1 MNPGQL
7 YRESDRA
14 AARLLVERLDKL
26 HTDRL
31 AMEAISNHRAAV
43 RDSKLIQDLLETAT
57 PEQLRA
63 AVVQLTTPELR
74 PALPVVLG
82 RQP

>member
-14 AARLLVERLDKL
+14 AARLLVNRLDSL
-26 HTDRL
+26 QADRVT
-31 AMEAISNHRAAV
+31 MSNAGDHRAAV
-43 RDSKLIQDLLETAT
+43 RDARLIQDLVEHAT

-82 RQP
+82 RQS